1 MAEPTPR
8 MESEAIEA
16 ALKMVPEWSLAGEA
30 IQRTYQ
36 FADFKASMRFVN
48 SVAEAA
54 EATQHHPDFLIRYS
68 RVTLTLATHD
78 ANGITPKDFAL
89 AAKSDEL
96 AAPLLPA
103 PVAKAPPK
111 APAKAGSKK
120 K

>member
-1 MAEPTPR
+1 MAGATPR
-8 MESEAIEA
+8 LEQGAIEA
-16 ALKMVPEWSLAGEA
+16 ALKKVPEWSLAGEA

-54 EATQHHPDFLIRYS
+54 ESAQHHPDFLIRYS

-78 ANGITPKDFAL
+78 ANGITEKDFAL
-89 AAKSDEL
+89 AARADEL
-96 AAPLLPA
+96 AAPMLPPP
-103 PVAKAPPK
+103 PVKAPGKTPN
-111 APAKAGSKK
+111 KK